1 MVMADKEYKDKPE
14 LVPQERIRKILM
26 QPYERYLPTAFDE
39 SLSLLEKVNK
49 VIWKLDKLGKLTND
63 MLDRWN
69 EVLEWVME
77 DGLKQAV
84 LDQLNEWLEDGT
96 LKEIIEE
103 EIFQELRDDVDKVQ
117 ENLDKLQDNFDDLKE
132 DVGDLE
138 DEIDDKL
145 DDKLDL
151 KGYYNEHTVET
162 HRDEES
168 ETTYKLM
175 KIPKYDDNGDIIK
188 IKVTDDRDFS
198 GKEYPTEVARM
209 KQATGVINASP
220 SSGSNADKS
229 KTTMMKDGDVRR
241 KDTHMEN
248 YNYIIA
254 WDDENNFRSYP
265 SATSSGTIKSE
276 GYTNAIPAFLPLIKD
291 GEDTSDRSAMDDLS
305 NTTDPHPRTVIAQD
319 GKGDT
324 YFFVSNG
331 RLMGEYGMKTKDVV
345 RVLLSH
351 GMTWAHMLDG
361 GGSTTMVNYGQ
372 VINRMSGADSGD
384 RGSTERDARNAIYFG
399 KEDPNETATEL
410 LYQVGQATKSIHG
423 HNQFLEGMRYQKN
436 NYIPLYDYFI
446 NGWEAYTESGQ
457 NTPRAWIL
465 PNNTAYFRGV
475 VKAGSDADV
484 DENTEF
490 IQLPDEIPP
499 MFSTHHL
506 VAGDNRGDI
515 YKVIIDQDGKMT
527 WYFWNEE
534 FTSHTYDEIYIRLDG
549 IFIPLNYTSNDDD
562 LNRTQGIQKQWIPYP
577 LERD

>member
-1 MVMADKEYKDKPE
+1 MADKEYKDKPKMI
-14 LVPQERIRKILM
+14 PQENIRKILM

-103 EIFQELRDDVDKVQ
+103 EIFQELRDDVDDLQK
-117 ENLDKLQDNFDDLKE
+117 EFNKLK
-132 DVGDLE
+132 
-138 DEIDDKL
+138 DEVDEKL
-145 DDKLDL
+145 DYKIDL
-151 KGYYNEHTVET
+151 KGYYNEHSVET
-162 HRDEES
+162 HRDDES
-168 ETTYKLM
+168 ETTYQLM
-175 KIPKYDDNGDIIK
+175 KIPKYDDDGDIIK
-188 IKVTDDRDFS
+188 IKVTDDKDFS
-198 GKEYPTEVARM
+198 GKEYPTRAARM
-209 KQATGVINASP
+209 KQATAAINASP

-229 KTTMMKDGDVRR
+229 KTTMIKDGDIRR
-241 KDTHMEN
+241 KDTNMEN

-265 SATSSGTIKSE
+265 SGTSAGTINGD

-291 GEDTSDRSAMDDLS
+291 GEDTSDRSAMDDLN

-319 GKGDT
+319 GQGNT
-324 YFFVSNG
+324 YFFTSTG

-351 GMTWAHMLDG
+351 GMQWAHMLDG

-372 VINRMSGADSGD
+372 VINRMSGANSGD
-384 RGSTERDARNAIYFG
+384 RGSTERDCRNVIYFG
-399 KEDPNETATEL
+399 KEDVNEGATEL
-410 LYQVGQATKSIHG
+410 LYQLGQANKSIHG
-423 HNQFLEGMRYQKN
+423 HNQYLEATRYQKN

-475 VKAGSDADV
+475 VKAGSSADIE
-484 DENTEF
+484 DSTEF
-490 IQLPDEIPP
+490 IQLPDQIPP

-506 VAGDNRGDI
+506 VAGDNKGDI
-515 YKVIIDQDGKMT
+515 YKIVIDQDGKMT

-534 FTSHTYDEIYIRLDG
+534 FSRHTYDEIYIRLDG

-562 LNRTQGIQKQWIPYP
+562 LVRTQGIQKQWIPNP